1 MKRLYFAKKWP
12 KMLVYLL
19 ILAVLLYIVFIWS
32 NTELRRRLPIK
43 FEEYVTASA
52 QECGLDP
59 YLVYAVISAE
69 SSFQTD
75 AVSGAGAQGL
85 MQLMPETASWIASRD
100 GLETGDLLDAQV
112 NIRLGCHYLAYLSA
126 RFDGDQTL
134 ILAAYNGGEGNVE
147 GWLKKYSSDGKT
159 LTNIP
164 YKETAQYVKRVSTRY
179 ELYKKLYA

>member
-1 MKRLYFAKKWP
+1 MKRLYLSRKWP

-32 NTELRRRLPIK
+32 NTELHRRLPLK
-43 FEEYVTASA
+43 YEEFVTASA

-69 SSFQTD
+69 SSFEAD

-85 MQLMPETASWIASRD
+85 MQLMPETAAWIASRD
-100 GLETGDLLDAQV
+100 GLEGGDLLDAQV
-112 NIRLGCHYLAYLSA
+112 NIQLGCHYLAYLSQ
-126 RFDGDQTL
+126 RFGGDITL
-134 ILAAYNGGEGNVE
+134 VLAAYNGGEGNVD

-159 LTNIP
+159 LTKIP
-164 YKETAQYVKRVSTRY
+164 YKETAQYVKKVSTRY
-179 ELYKKLYA
+179 ELYTKLYA